1 MGLDLDYIDGQ
12 TPIEEEEKEELM
24 IKTISTRGELDEFEQ
39 QNIEKAIEWTLNR
52 KFGIN
57 EILQEKFIIKVH
69 KQMFSN
75 VWKWAGKFRKT
86 NKNIGVDKFQI
97 STEIKYLLDN
107 CNYWIEN
114 KTYNNDEITIRF
126 KHRLVQIHLFP
137 NGNGRHSRLCADI
150 LISHGFGESIFSWS
164 GKDLTKRG
172 IARTKYLSAISEADK
187 GNFKPLLEFA
197 RS

>member
-12 TPIEEEEKEELM
+12 TPIEEEEKEDLI

-39 QNIEKAIEWTLNR
+39 QNIEKAIEWTLKK
-52 KFGIN
+52 KFRLDK
-57 EILQEKFIIKVH
+57 ILQEKFILEVH

-97 STEIKYLLDN
+97 STEVKYLLDN
-107 CNYWIEN
+107 CKYWIEN
-114 KTYNNDEITIRF
+114 KTYDEDEITIRF

-137 NGNGRHSRLCADI
+137 NGNGRHSRLLADI
-150 LISHGFGESIFSWS
+150 LISHGFGEPIFTWS
-164 GKDLTKRG
+164 VIDLTKKG
-172 IARTKYLSAISEADK
+172 IARTKYLSAIYEADK